1 MRSDGGR
8 LVAGTP
14 ALARAM
20 SLCRVTVDDVRAE
33 LIKLGHD
40 GESVSDRTIARYL
53 SRRRRARGDDA
64 TEDSKKSLADDFDAR
79 DDDDD
84 DVDWDAKDRGRG
96 RRSEKVCR
104 RFCSSTARPP
114 WDGDAFQVAP
124 SAPTSSARIDALPR
138 RDGGGVAKNAA
149 VEGRASSGR
158 IDVVAVNGMYRKQ
171 WAASPAVVR
180 GVKQR
185 LVGFAQYFRAQHERE
200 RRKRETL
207 LQGRR
212 RYQA

>member
-1 MRSDGGR
+1 M
-8 LVAGTP
+8 AGTP

-84 DVDWDAKDRGRG
+84 DDDDVDWDAKDRGRG
-96 RRSEKVCR
+96 RRSEEVCR

-158 IDVVAVNGMYRKQ
+158 IDVVAVNGMFRKQ

>member
-1 MRSDGGR
+1 M
-8 LVAGTP
+8 AGTP

-84 DVDWDAKDRGRG
+84 DDDLRTRKIEDAVDEAK
-96 RRSEKVCR
+96 KVCR

-185 LVGFAQYFRAQHERE
+185 LVGFAQHFRAQHERE

>member
-1 MRSDGGR
+1 M
-8 LVAGTP
+8 AGTP

-33 LIKLGHD
+33 LIKLGRD

-53 SRRRRARGDDA
+53 SRRRRSRGDDV
-64 TEDSKKSLADDFDAR
+64 TEDSKKSLADDVDEDDDE

-84 DVDWDAKDRGRG
+84 DAKDRGRG
-96 RRSEKVCR
+96 RRREEIR
-104 RFCSSTARPP
+104 RPP

-124 SAPTSSARIDALPR
+124 SAPTSSARIDAMPR
-138 RDGGGVAKNAA
+138 RGGGGVAKNAA
-149 VEGRASSGR
+149 VEGRVSGGR
-158 IDVVAVNGMYRKQ
+158 IDVVAVNEMYRKQ

-180 GVKQR
+180 GAKQR
-185 LVGFAQYFRAQHERE
+185 LVGFAQHFRAQHERE
-200 RRKRETL
+200 RRKREAL

>member
-1 MRSDGGR
+1 M
-8 LVAGTP
+8 AGTP

-40 GESVSDRTIARYL
+40 GESVSARTIARYL
-53 SRRRRARGDDA
+53 SRRRRARGDAA
-64 TEDSKKSLADDFDAR
+64 TEASKKSLADDFDAR
-79 DDDDD
+79 DDDD

>member
-1 MRSDGGR
+1 
-8 LVAGTP
+8 
-14 ALARAM
+14 M

-33 LIKLGHD
+33 LIKLGRD

-53 SRRRRARGDDA
+53 SRRRRSRGDDV
-64 TEDSKKSLADDFDAR
+64 TEDSKKSLADDVDEDDDE

-84 DVDWDAKDRGRG
+84 DAKDRGRG
-96 RRSEKVCR
+96 RRREEIR
-104 RFCSSTARPP
+104 RPP

-124 SAPTSSARIDALPR
+124 SAPTSSARIDAMPR
-138 RDGGGVAKNAA
+138 RGGGGVAKNAA
-149 VEGRASSGR
+149 VEGRVSGGR
-158 IDVVAVNGMYRKQ
+158 IDVVAVNEMYRKQ

-180 GVKQR
+180 GAKQR
-185 LVGFAQYFRAQHERE
+185 LVGFAQHFRAQHERE
-200 RRKRETL
+200 RRKREAL